1 MPLNEEFF
9 AQFAEVFKMDPGVAV
24 VLLTQDGEIRFHNR
38 AAAAMFIGDEKGG
51 DYVGQK
57 IVDLYDPDW
66 ARERLEW
73 IGKALREKRPVAS
86 DHILRGRRIGTIIY
100 PLEGEGEPT
109 RVMTVTRYL
118 SADMEMPSGED
129 VARAETKFVDLGPF
143 DKLTPRELETLVLLG
158 AGKSV
163 PEVAKELHRSPKT
176 IERHKTSIGKKLSA
190 STAAELAALVTKVG
204 LDVDHLK
211 LQRVKALREEKT
223 KKSD

>member
-1 MPLNEEFF
+1 MTLNEEFF

-24 VLLTQDGEIRFHNR
+24 VLLTQEGEILFHNR
-38 AAAAMFIGDEKGG
+38 TAAAMFLGDPNSGN
-51 DYVGQK
+51 YVGKK
-57 IVDLYDPDW
+57 ILDIYDPDW

-86 DHILRGRRIGTIIY
+86 DHILRGRRIGTMIY

-118 SADMEMPSGED
+118 TSDAEMPAEAD
-129 VARAETKFVDLGPF
+129 VARAETKLIDLGPF

-211 LQRVKALREEKT
+211 LQRVRALREEKLE
-223 KKSD
+223 KND